1 METPTKE
8 IRTEISEL
16 DQKAATLLENL
27 SNEISNFEDESQI
40 EELIEILDELQS
52 KITSIQEKQGWI

>member
-8 IRTEISEL
+8 IRTELSEL

>member
-16 DQKAATLLENL
+16 DQKASTLLENL

-40 EELIEILDELQS
+40 EELIETLNELQS
-52 KITSIQEKQGWI
+52 QITSIQEKQGWI

>member
-8 IRTEISEL
+8 IRTELSEL
-16 DQKAATLLENL
+16 DQKASTLLENL

-40 EELIEILDELQS
+40 EELIETLNELQS
-52 KITSIQEKQGWI
+52 QITSIQEKQGWI

>member
-40 EELIEILDELQS
+40 EELIEILD
-52 KITSIQEKQGWI
+52 

>member
-16 DQKAATLLENL
+16 DQKASTLLENL

-40 EELIEILDELQS
+40 EELIETLDELQS
-52 KITSIQEKQGWI
+52 KITSIQETQGWI

>member
-16 DQKAATLLENL
+16 DQKASTLLENL

-52 KITSIQEKQGWI
+52 KITSIHET

>member
-16 DQKAATLLENL
+16 DQKAGTLLENL

-40 EELIEILDELQS
+40 EELIETLNELQS
-52 KITSIQEKQGWI
+52 QITSIQEKQGWI

>member
-16 DQKAATLLENL
+16 DQKASTLLENL

-52 KITSIQEKQGWI
+52 KITSIQETQGWI